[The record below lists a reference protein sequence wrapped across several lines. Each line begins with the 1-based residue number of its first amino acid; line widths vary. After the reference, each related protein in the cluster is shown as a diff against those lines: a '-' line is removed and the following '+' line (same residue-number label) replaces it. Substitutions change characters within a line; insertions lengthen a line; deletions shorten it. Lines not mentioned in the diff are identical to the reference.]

1 MKKLLIALLFS
12 TPVFAQ
18 DITPEQVLEKY
29 FTAIGGRANMDKV
42 KDFYAVSSTEV
53 MGQSMENIESKKA
66 PNMYSSVVDQ
76 SGVELAK
83 IVFDGKQAK
92 VSQMG
97 NSQVLDESSAKA
109 LLTQALIFPETL
121 YLTDDISLTI
131 GGNEKHD
138 NEDCYVISVAG
149 IPGITAIKEFY
160 SVNSGLKVKQVVEGP
175 AGSANVLYKEYK
187 DFEPGVKFATHVVQE
202 TMGMTIE
209 KKFTSIKLNSAI
221 ADSEFKID

>member
-1 MKKLLIALLFS
+1 MKKLLIALLLS

-18 DITPEQVLEKY
+18 DITPQQVLEKY
-29 FTAIGGRANMDKV
+29 FEAIGGRTNMEKV
-42 KDFYAVSSTEV
+42 KDFHGVSSTEV

-66 PNMYSSVVDQ
+66 PNLYSSVVDQ

-83 IVFDGKQAK
+83 IVFDGKQAQ

-97 NSQVLDESSAKA
+97 NSQLLDEKSSKA
-109 LLTQALIFPETL
+109 LMTQALIFPETL
-121 YLTDDISLTI
+121 YFTDDIALTL

-138 NEDCYVISVAG
+138 NEDCYVISIAG
-149 IPGITAIKEFY
+149 IPGITAMKEYY

-175 AGSANVLYKEYK
+175 TGSANVLYKDYK
-187 DFEPGVKFATHVVQE
+187 NFEPGVKFATHLVQE

-209 KKFTSIKLNSAI
+209 KKFTSIKINSAI

>member
-29 FTAIGGRANMDKV
+29 FEAIGGRTNMEKV
-42 KDFYAVSSTEV
+42 KDFHGVSSTEV

-66 PNMYSSVVDQ
+66 PNLYSSVVDQ

-97 NSQVLDESSAKA
+97 NSQLLDESSSKA
-109 LLTQALIFPETL
+109 LMTQALIFPETF
-121 YLTDDISLTI
+121 YFNEDITLSL

-138 NEDCYVISVAG
+138 NEDCYVISIAG
-149 IPGITAIKEFY
+149 IPGITAIKEYY
-160 SVNSGLKVKQVVEGP
+160 SVKSGLKVKQVVEGP
-175 AGSANVLYKEYK
+175 TGSANVLYKEYK

-209 KKFTSIKLNSAI
+209 KKFTSIRINSQI
-221 ADSEFKID
+221 TDSEFKID